1 MIIRYSA
8 NTLPGQLLLPDGYV
22 DMCTPES
29 LAELATIAH
38 WQDHPEDTPT
48 LITVIHIRDVDGHDL
63 GLFEVRCEQRPVFT
77 ASPLRQA

>member
-1 MIIRYSA
+1 MIIHYSA
-8 NTLPGQLLLPDGYV
+8 NALPGRLLLPDSYV
-22 DMCTPES
+22 DMLTPES
-29 LAELATIAH
+29 LAELSTIAH

-48 LITVIHIRDVDGHDL
+48 LITVVHVQDVDGHDL